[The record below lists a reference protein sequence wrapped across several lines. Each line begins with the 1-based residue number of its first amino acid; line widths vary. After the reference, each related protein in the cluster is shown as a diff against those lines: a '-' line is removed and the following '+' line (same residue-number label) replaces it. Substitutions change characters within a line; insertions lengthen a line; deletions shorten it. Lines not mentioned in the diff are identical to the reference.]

1 MGVLG
6 FAYYDIF
13 NSVFEKENLEMGV
26 LGFAYYDI
34 FNSVFEKENLE
45 MGVLGLGPRRPNCH
59 FR

>member
-6 FAYYDIF
+6 FADC
-13 NSVFEKENLEMGV
+13 
-26 LGFAYYDI
+26 DI

-45 MGVLGLGPRRPNCH
+45 MGVLGLGPRMPNCH